1 MSIRPLLICLAILAA
16 GPGQAQE
23 RPPRLGEQPETVR
36 PAARPAQKDDKAGK
50 TLKDDKAAKDDK
62 PVEDAKAEAK
72 ADAKAA
78 KKPVRRRAVP
88 MIVDRMPGPAAPA
101 VYGPV
106 LSVPSPAPMPA
117 TITPLAPP
125 APVILNGCDAGGCN
139 GSNGVRYNGG
149 VGTTLLSP
157 EGRLCHKNGVT
168 VQC

>member
-1 MSIRPLLICLAILAA
+1 MPIRHLFICLAILAA
-16 GPGQAQE
+16 TPGQAQE
-23 RPPRLGEQPETVR
+23 RPPRLGEQPEAAK
-36 PAARPAQKDDKAGK
+36 PAPQPAHKDDKS
-50 TLKDDKAAKDDK
+50 
-62 PVEDAKAEAK
+62 P
-72 ADAKAA
+72 

-106 LSVPSPAPMPA
+106 LAVPSPAPMPA
-117 TITPLAPP
+117 TITPVAPP
-125 APVILNGCDAGGCN
+125 APVFLNGCDAGGCN

-157 EGRLCHKNGVT
+157 EGRLCNNNGVT